1 MAGKLDF
8 DPGQAAGMAMR
19 RRDFVRLLGA
29 AAAWPIGAR
38 AQQPTMP
45 VIGFVN
51 TASPQG
57 YARPLSA
64 FLKGLSETGYV
75 DGRNVA
81 IEYRW
86 AEGDADRLPG
96 FIAELVRRQVS
107 VIVAT
112 TTQAALA
119 AKGAATTIPIV
130 FETAS
135 DPIRLGLVAS
145 LNRPGGNVTGV
156 TQTNVEMAPKR
167 LELLHELAPT
177 ASVMALLVNPANPVL
192 AEANTKE
199 LQAAA
204 RALALELHVLNASDE
219 REFDEVFAKLIQLR
233 TGGLV
238 IGSDPYFTGR
248 SKQLAALAARHAVPA
263 AYAWREFAAAGGL
276 LSYGAAITDS
286 YQLAGNYAGRILKGE
301 KPADLP
307 VQQISKVEFI
317 INLKA
322 AKALNITVPLSLL
335 GRADE
340 VIE

>member
-1 MAGKLDF
+1 
-8 DPGQAAGMAMR
+8 MR
-19 RRDFVRLLGA
+19 RRDFFRLLGA
-29 AAAWPIGAR
+29 VAAWPIGTR

-51 TASPQG
+51 AASPQG

-64 FLKGLSETGYV
+64 FLKGLSGTGYV
-75 DGRNVA
+75 DGQNVT

-86 AEGDADRLPG
+86 AEGDSGRLPG
-96 FIAELVRRQVS
+96 FTAELVRRQVS

-145 LNRPGGNVTGV
+145 LNRPGDNVTGV

-167 LELLHELAPT
+167 LELLHELVPT
-177 ASVMALLVNPANPVL
+177 ASVMALLVNPANPIL
-192 AEANTKE
+192 AEANTQE

-204 RALALELHVLNASDE
+204 RALALELHVLKASDE
-219 REFDEVFAKLIQLR
+219 REFDGVFAKLSQLR

-248 SKQLAALAARHAVPA
+248 SKELAALAARQSVPT

-276 LSYGAAITDS
+276 LSYGAAITNS
-286 YQLAGNYAGRILKGE
+286 YHLAGNYVGRILKGE

-307 VQQISKVEFI
+307 VQQISKVEFA

>member
-1 MAGKLDF
+1 
-8 DPGQAAGMAMR
+8 MAMR

-112 TTQAALA
+112 TAQAALA
-119 AKGAATTIPIV
+119 AKGAATAIPIV
-130 FETAS
+130 
-135 DPIRLGLVAS
+135 
-145 LNRPGGNVTGV
+145 
-156 TQTNVEMAPKR
+156 
-167 LELLHELAPT
+167 
-177 ASVMALLVNPANPVL
+177 
-192 AEANTKE
+192 
-199 LQAAA
+199 
-204 RALALELHVLNASDE
+204 
-219 REFDEVFAKLIQLR
+219 
-233 TGGLV
+233 
-238 IGSDPYFTGR
+238 
-248 SKQLAALAARHAVPA
+248 
-263 AYAWREFAAAGGL
+263 
-276 LSYGAAITDS
+276 
-286 YQLAGNYAGRILKGE
+286 
-301 KPADLP
+301 
-307 VQQISKVEFI
+307 
-317 INLKA
+317 
-322 AKALNITVPLSLL
+322 
-335 GRADE
+335 
-340 VIE
+340 

>member
-1 MAGKLDF
+1 
-8 DPGQAAGMAMR
+8 MR
-19 RRDFVRLLGA
+19 RRDFFRLLGA
-29 AAAWPIGAR
+29 VAAWPIGTR

-51 TASPQG
+51 AASPQG

-64 FLKGLSETGYV
+64 FLKGLSGTGYV
-75 DGRNVA
+75 DGQNVT

-86 AEGDADRLPG
+86 AEGDSGRLPG
-96 FIAELVRRQVS
+96 FTAELVRRQVS

-145 LNRPGGNVTGV
+145 LNRPGDNVTGV

-167 LELLHELAPT
+167 LELLHELVPT
-177 ASVMALLVNPANPVL
+177 ASVMALLVNPANPIL
-192 AEANTKE
+192 AEANTQE

-204 RALALELHVLNASDE
+204 RALALELHVLKASDE
-219 REFDEVFAKLIQLR
+219 REFDGVFAKLSQLR

-248 SKQLAALAARHAVPA
+248 SKELAALAARQSVPT

-276 LSYGAAITDS
+276 LSYGAAIRFIPPGW
-286 YQLAGNYAGRILKGE
+286 QLCRSHSQGREARRPAG
-301 KPADLP
+301 PAD
-307 VQQISKVEFI
+307 QQSRICY
-317 INLKA
+317 
-322 AKALNITVPLSLL
+322 
-335 GRADE
+335 
-340 VIE
+340 